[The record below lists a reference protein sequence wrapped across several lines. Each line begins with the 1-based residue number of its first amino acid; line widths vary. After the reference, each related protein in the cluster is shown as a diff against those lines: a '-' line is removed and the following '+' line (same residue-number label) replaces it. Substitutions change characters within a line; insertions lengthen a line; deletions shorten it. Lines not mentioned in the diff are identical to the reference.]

1 MDKLNY
7 DLALKLT
14 ISIAIISLIA
24 IYMLPPGQWQT
35 IAASI
40 CGGSLSLAA
49 SMIVQ
54 KLASNEQSQM
64 IKAVTLDAEGVSE
77 LPDSF
82 RKLKWIIYATTKIT
96 IESEKTIK
104 TINWKLAKLTKVG
117 SSGPR
122 FAVYNFSTINLTKE
136 PVIYT
141 ATFIGSQNTV
151 IGVITKENEA
161 TSTITFDVNVPDAGV
176 WFGPAYATDWAGDR
190 LLTMAIIGT
199 SDTVQ
204 NIEDLPD
211 DIKASFIHW
220 NKKVDWGATAIFEKF
235 KMEFLKPKTLPTIG
249 DAP

>member
-1 MDKLNY
+1 MDRINY

-14 ISIAIISLIA
+14 TTIVIISIIA
-24 IYMLPPGQWQT
+24 IYMLPSGQLQT

-49 SMIVQ
+49 SMVVQ

-82 RKLKWIIYATTKIT
+82 RKLKWIIYATTKTT
-96 IESEKTIK
+96 IEPNVEPKKTIK

-122 FAVYNFSTINLTKE
+122 FAVYNFSTTNLTKE

-176 WFGPAYATDWAGDR
+176 WFGPAYVTDWDGDR

-204 NIEDLPD
+204 DIENIPD
-211 DIKASFIHW
+211 DIKASFTHW
-220 NKKVDWGATAIFEKF
+220 TQQPPAESRWVEVTD
-235 KMEFLKPKTLPTIG
+235 
-249 DAP
+249 